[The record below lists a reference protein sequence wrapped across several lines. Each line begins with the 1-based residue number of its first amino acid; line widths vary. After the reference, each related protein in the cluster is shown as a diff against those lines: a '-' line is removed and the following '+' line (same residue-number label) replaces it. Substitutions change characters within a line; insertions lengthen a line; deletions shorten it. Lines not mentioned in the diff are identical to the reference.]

1 MNNLNVSIQ
10 AAILPNKDQS
20 LIPSIEDVTNQMKS
34 WIQGLETENEDHY
47 PFLTDYFDF
56 HSLHY
61 IQYDLTCIWEM
72 HFLPNQVLKDISD
85 DTKNPWYNLETILNC
100 ITRELE
106 LFWDINQVDTI
117 LNIHHIPETNSL
129 HITLISSI

>member
-20 LIPSIEDVTNQMKS
+20 LIPSIEDVTNQMES
-34 WIQGLETENEDHY
+34 WIQDLETENEDHL

-61 IQYDLTCIWEM
+61 IQYDLACIWEM
-72 HFLPNQVLKDISD
+72 HFLPNQVLKE
-85 DTKNPWYNLETILNC
+85 TLENPKPWDNLETTLDGI
-100 ITRELE
+100 REELE
-106 LFWDINQVDTI
+106 LFWDINHVDTL

>member
-20 LIPSIEDVTNQMKS
+20 LIPSIEDVTNQMES
-34 WIQGLETENEDHY
+34 WIQDLETGNVR
-47 PFLTDYFDF
+47 FLMGYFDF

-61 IQYDLTCIWEM
+61 IQYDLACIWEM
-72 HFLPNQVLKDISD
+72 HFLPNQVLKEILD
-85 DTKNPWYNLETILNC
+85 DPKPWNNIETILSC